1 MFTRLIS
8 FKPTVSKPRTVH
20 SALLI
25 GLILS
30 IAGCASVTGSTEQ
43 TVSVQAFDKTEQLQ
57 GAICEVENDK
67 GKWFVNTPGTVQ
79 IDRSNEDLMIIC
91 RKDGH
96 DTGLANVVSNAGA
109 SVAGNVGLAILV
121 PIVGIVGALID
132 HNSGASYRYPT
143 SIQVYMGQTVT
154 VEDKPP
160 GSETAAPSAVSAQV
174 PQTTAPKEERFTI
187 TVDGVTPENP
197 R

>member
-1 MFTRLIS
+1 MTQH
-8 FKPTVSKPRTVH
+8 KV
-20 SALLI
+20 LLTA
-25 GLILS
+25 LILS
-30 IAGCASVTGSTEQ
+30 ITGCASVTGSTDQ
-43 TVSVQAFDKTEQLQ
+43 TISVQAFDKTEQLQ

-79 IDRSNEDLMIIC
+79 IDRSNEDLVIIC

-132 HNSGASYRYPT
+132 HNSGATYRYPT

-197 R
+197 Q